1 MEDPAFPEALMREAR
16 LASPE
21 LEFTQLDNGL
31 RIVSSDRQVSRR
43 SVGAVSAKKPY
54 IQAITHYLRIFN
66 KKFCNALFEIQTV
79 CYGVDLILHMC
90 FICDT

>member
-43 SVGAVSAKKPY
+43 SVGAVSAKNR
-54 IQAITHYLRIFN
+54 IFRLSHITCEYLTRNFVTLYLR
-66 KKFCNALFEIQTV
+66 LR
-79 CYGVDLILHMC
+79 
-90 FICDT
+90 